1 MKAELREIKHRRTCS
16 RIALVWSCGWLMA
29 SCLMLADLARAQS
42 IYLDHSYGTVDA
54 AMVNEA
60 SWIFRERFS
69 MGMDTAGTTTAG
81 CGSNRISVRYASI
94 VEWAAANPP
103 SSSAY
108 AFAAYCDNP
117 QQMQVIWS
125 PYVPMHVNGL
135 RHEFGHAAGC
145 YRHLPFFNSNVMHA
159 AGSAQF
165 LTVSDMECVQSGA
178 FWPMGEIDRCFVEVG
193 SDLSMYIPSIAGL
206 QVWLTYQGAMQWTLA
221 ASRATSLSCPGN
233 ALSGPV
239 ATFDDIRGY
248 GMPALTYARL
258 RHLGGVI
265 WILEA
270 AR

>member
-1 MKAELREIKHRRTCS
+1 
-16 RIALVWSCGWLMA
+16 
-29 SCLMLADLARAQS
+29 MLADLARAQS
-42 IYLDHSYGTVDA
+42 IYLDHSYGTVLQG
-54 AMVNEA
+54 VVTEA
-60 SWIFRERFS
+60 SWIFRERFGL
-69 MGMDTAGTTTAG
+69 GMDIVGTTISG

-108 AFAAYCDNP
+108 AFSAYCDNP

-125 PYVPMHVNGL
+125 PYLPMHVNGL

-145 YRHLPFFNSNVMHA
+145 YRHLPFFASNVMHA

-193 SDLSMYIPSIAGL
+193 SDLSMYIPGIAGL
-206 QVWLTYQGAMQWTLA
+206 QVWMAYQGAMQWALT
-221 ASRATSLSCPGN
+221 ASRASNLSCPGN
-233 ALSGPV
+233 ALSGSV
-239 ATFDDIRGY
+239 ATFDDVRGY
-248 GMPALTYARL
+248 GLVPLSFVRL
-258 RHLGGVI
+258 RNIGTT
-265 WILEA
+265 WTLEA

>member
-1 MKAELREIKHRRTCS
+1 
-16 RIALVWSCGWLMA
+16 MA

-60 SWIFRERFS
+60 SWIFRERFG
-69 MGMDTAGTTTAG
+69 MGMDIAGTTTTG

-108 AFAAYCDNP
+108 AFSAYCDNP

-145 YRHLPFFNSNVMHA
+145 YRHLPFFASNVMHA

-165 LTVSDMECVQSGA
+165 LTVSDMECVLAGA
-178 FWPMGEIDRCFVEVG
+178 FWPAGEVDRCFVEVG
-193 SDLSMYIPSIAGL
+193 FDLSMYIPGIAGL
-206 QVWLTYQGAMQWTLA
+206 QVWMAYRGNNTWVERARR
-221 ASRATSLSCPGN
+221 ASTLSCPGN
-233 ALSGPV
+233 ALAGPV
-239 ATFDDIRGY
+239 ATFDDIRRY
-248 GMPALTYARL
+248 GLVPLSYARL
-258 RHLGGVI
+258 RESGGV
-265 WILEA
+265 WTLEA